1 MKVTSAT
8 LEDIPELLDLC
19 RQFLEESNW
28 GWTFNEDNA
37 IKSFYT
43 NIVLPDCDILQIK
56 NDDGE
61 LLGCVMV
68 SIENDFQTE
77 NVGDIQEFYIRPEAR
92 GTGAGRELLKAACE
106 WFDENK
112 CVRVFVKATAN
123 IGKDAAFVNL
133 FKKYD
138 FEVFSVVLVR

>member
-8 LEDIPELLDLC
+8 LDDIPELLALAK
-19 RQFLEESNW
+19 QFLTESNW

-43 NIVLPDCDILQIK
+43 NIVLPECDVLQIK
-56 NDDGE
+56 DDKGE
-61 LLGCVMV
+61 VLGCVMV
-68 SIENDFQTE
+68 SIENDFQDE
-77 NVGDIQEFYIRPEAR
+77 NVGDIQEFYIKPEAR
-92 GTGAGRELLKAACE
+92 GTGAGRELLKAACD
-106 WFDENK
+106 WFDDNK
-112 CVRVFVKATAN
+112 CVNVFVKATAN

-133 FKKYD
+133 FKKYN